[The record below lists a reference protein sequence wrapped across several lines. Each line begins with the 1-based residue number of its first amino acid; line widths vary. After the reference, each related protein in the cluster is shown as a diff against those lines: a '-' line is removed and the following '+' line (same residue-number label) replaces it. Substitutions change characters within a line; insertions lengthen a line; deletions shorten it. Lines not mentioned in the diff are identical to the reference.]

1 MAIQQMFLGTPSG
14 GGGGGAP
21 GSFAHQDVGSISG
34 TFGNGNNP
42 RSASKFTAQ
51 FGIDYGQQ
59 NTSPFNTSQDWNSTI
74 EKAYSYTAY
83 AGRTQAAAFAALMH
97 RPTPQGSWPYSNSW
111 ESCWWINASGGNGD
125 LLIVVFNAMRTLNG
139 IKIENTTS
147 TYGNSNPIV
156 YAAALTGTP
165 GSFYQTPLGSV
176 SWGSASG
183 SPSLSSA
190 TISISSVTVQ
200 AVALWIEGTTGWT
213 RTETIR
219 FMK

>member
-1 MAIQQMFLGTPSG
+1 MATTREPPSSG
-14 GGGGGAP
+14 GGGPTP
-21 GSFAHQDVGSISG
+21 GSFAHQDVGSIAG

-42 RSASKFTAQ
+42 RTATAFTAQ
-51 FGIDYGQQ
+51 HSINYGQQ
-59 NTSPFNTSQDWNSTI
+59 NAAPFNTSQDWNSTI

-83 AGRTQAAAFAALMH
+83 ATRTQAAAFAALMH
-97 RPTPQGSWPYSNSW
+97 RTPNPQGSWPYGNSW
-111 ESCWWINASGGNGD
+111 ESAWWINSSGGNGD

-139 IKIENTTS
+139 INIENNTS

-165 GSFYQTPLGSV
+165 GSFYQTQLGSV
-176 SWGSASG
+176 SWGSPSG
-183 SPSLSSA
+183 ASLSSA
-190 TISISSVTVQ
+190 TISISSVSVQ